1 MQKFTNV
8 RSTAETV
15 QELEIN
21 ESSVIVNSGIKEIH
35 EQGTEGAP
43 SSGFDG
49 WEIAE
54 QIIYDKD
61 EYIKVISEKNASL
74 EQETTNLQLALT
86 EVYEQVLA
94 QQ

>member
-8 RSTAETV
+8 RSTAKTV

-21 ESSVIVNSGIKEIH
+21 ENSVILNSGIKEIH
-35 EQGTEGAP
+35 EAGTEGNP

-54 QIIYDKD
+54 QIIYGKD
-61 EYIKVISEKNASL
+61 EYIKVISYKNSSL
-74 EQETTNLQLALT
+74 EKETTNLQIALT
-86 EVYEQVLA
+86 EMYEQMLNS
-94 QQ
+94 

>member
-15 QELEIN
+15 QELEIY
-21 ESSVIVNSGIKEIH
+21 ESSVIVNSGITEIH
-35 EQGTEGAP
+35 ERGTEEDP

-61 EYIKVISEKNASL
+61 EYIKVISDQNASL
-74 EQETTNLQLALT
+74 EKETTNLQLALT

>member
-1 MQKFTNV
+1 MQKFAKV

-21 ESSVIVNSGIKEIH
+21 EGSVIVNNGITEIH
-35 EQGTEGAP
+35 EAGTEEDP

-61 EYIKVISEKNASL
+61 EYIKVISDKNASL
-74 EQETTNLQLALT
+74 EEETTNLQIALT
-86 EVYEQVLA
+86 EVYEQMLSI
-94 QQ
+94 

>member
-1 MQKFTNV
+1 MQKFAKV

-21 ESSVIVNSGIKEIH
+21 ESSVIVNNGITEIH
-35 EQGTEGAP
+35 EAGTEADP

-74 EQETTNLQLALT
+74 EEETTNLQIALT
-86 EVYEQVLA
+86 EVYEQMLSI
-94 QQ
+94 

>member
-1 MQKFTNV
+1 MQKFAKV

-21 ESSVIVNSGIKEIH
+21 EGSVIVNNGITEIH
-35 EQGTEGAP
+35 EKGTAEDP

-74 EQETTNLQLALT
+74 EEETTNLQIALT
-86 EVYEQVLA
+86 EVYEQMLSI
-94 QQ
+94 